1 MICGW
6 IQWFNYSHPFVKA
19 YRWVCWEIFSEKAFI
34 FPLVMSI
41 VFFVSSPSCSFNIF
55 VVKSLNRP
63 QISMPPILLKRTEAK
78 WRGFPLPRPMSKNE
92 ECSSMLEQS
101 LNNKSN
107 FLIDKLVSSPK
118 WPCELKQASL
128 AASPGFIQCFFTSLT
143 APSIS
148 LAVFS
153 YSGVFST
160 TMISKF
166 IFWWKCRQQMNTPYR
181 VFIYGIIHLSP
192 EKILQVA
199 LLLPFPGYSA
209 ENCHS
214 YSYSVDSVVKSQS

>member
-101 LNNKSN
+101 LNNKKAFGTLNMPSYWRVIKIVKSISM
-107 FLIDKLVSSPK
+107 FLITNSLVYNF
-118 WPCELKQASL
+118 W
-128 AASPGFIQCFFTSLT
+128 IQICW
-143 APSIS
+143 
-148 LAVFS
+148 V
-153 YSGVFST
+153 
-160 TMISKF
+160 
-166 IFWWKCRQQMNTPYR
+166 
-181 VFIYGIIHLSP
+181 
-192 EKILQVA
+192 
-199 LLLPFPGYSA
+199 
-209 ENCHS
+209 
-214 YSYSVDSVVKSQS
+214 SQLWFNLYNL